1 MKLAHIPLR
10 VATGA
15 YILNSGLSKQGL
27 EGQAAEGLHGMA
39 SNAIPALKKIPPEQ
53 FGRLLST
60 GERAASDR
68 RRRASV
74 WPRMCGCSVA
84 E

>member
-27 EGQAAEGLHGMA
+27 EGQAAEGMHAMA
-39 SNAIPALKKIPPEQ
+39 AGAIPALKKIPASRSPSCCPAP
-53 FGRLLST
+53 RS
-60 GERAASDR
+60 RWAAR
-68 RRRASV
+68 C
-74 WPRMCGCSVA
+74 WPRSSPPGSPGRR
-84 E
+84 